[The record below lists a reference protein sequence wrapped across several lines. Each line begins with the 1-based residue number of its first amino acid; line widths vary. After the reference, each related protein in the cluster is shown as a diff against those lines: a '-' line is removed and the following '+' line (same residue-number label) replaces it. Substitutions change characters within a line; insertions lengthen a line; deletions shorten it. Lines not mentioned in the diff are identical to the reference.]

1 MTLISRYILGQFL
14 ATIGVSLCAFVGIFY
29 IVDLISQLDKFLDLA
44 VEPWY
49 IFLYYFYFLP
59 YIVVL
64 TLPVS
69 LLLSCL
75 FTFGQL
81 ARHGE
86 LTAMKASGLSLY
98 RIVRPI
104 LAASIVVSLGV
115 FAAGEWIIPQANQRR
130 ERVNL
135 THVERFSREARAI
148 RNHVFYRGEGG
159 RQFFLRLYNGIQQRA
174 TDITVI
180 EIENS
185 AIVKTVRATEMDW
198 IGDRWRLRKGAVWQ
212 FYPKGAL
219 RASTPFDSLDFADW
233 RERPENFL
241 QGQKRPEEM
250 DYRELKGYI
259 RTVQQSGGDVQG
271 YLVDLNLKLA
281 FPCANLII
289 VLFGSALASHV
300 RKSGIAF
307 GFAASIG
314 VCFLYWGLLR
324 FSQALGHS
332 GALTP
337 IMAAWGPNIL
347 FAAIGLLL
355 LIRAPK

>member
-29 IVDLISQLDKFLDLA
+29 IVDLISQLDKFLDLS

-49 IFLYYFYFLP
+49 VFLYYVYFLP

-104 LAASIVVSLGV
+104 LMASVVVSAGV
-115 FAAGEWIIPQANQRR
+115 FAAGEWIIPQSNQRR
-130 ERVNL
+130 EAVNL
-135 THVERFSREARAI
+135 NHVERNSREAKGI
-148 RNHVFYRGEGG
+148 RNHVLYRGEGG

-185 AIVKTVRATEMDW
+185 AIVRTIKAEDMAWVD
-198 IGDRWRLRKGAVWQ
+198 GRWRLRKGTDWQ
-212 FYPKGAL
+212 FYPKGAF
-219 RASTPFDSLDFADW
+219 RASVTFDSLDFPDW
-233 RERPENFL
+233 RESPENFL
-241 QGQKRPEEM
+241 RGQKRPEEM
-250 DYRELKGYI
+250 DYGELKHYI

-300 RKSGIAF
+300 RKSGVAF
-307 GFAASIG
+307 GFAASVG

-337 IMAAWGPNIL
+337 VIAAWGPNLL
-347 FAAIGLLL
+347 FAAIGLAL